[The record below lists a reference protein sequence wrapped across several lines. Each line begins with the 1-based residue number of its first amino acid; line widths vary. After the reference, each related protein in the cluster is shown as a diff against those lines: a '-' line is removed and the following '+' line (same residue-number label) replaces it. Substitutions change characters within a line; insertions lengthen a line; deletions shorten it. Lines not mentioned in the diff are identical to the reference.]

1 MGIDRGR
8 CRGAVRW
15 LVGDAYVNYLD
26 AQPWFTWLDSG
37 HSPFTCVAMIVHC
50 GQIENLIAFPLEEG

>member
-1 MGIDRGR
+1 M
-8 CRGAVRW
+8 
-15 LVGDAYVNYLD
+15 NYLD